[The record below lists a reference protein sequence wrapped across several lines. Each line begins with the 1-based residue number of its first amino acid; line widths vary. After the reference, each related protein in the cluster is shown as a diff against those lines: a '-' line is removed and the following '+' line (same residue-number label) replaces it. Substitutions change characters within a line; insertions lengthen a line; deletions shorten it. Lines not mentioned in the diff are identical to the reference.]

1 MKLKELMTTEIYSV
15 TPNSS
20 IKEAAELMRKLNVGS
35 IPVCD
40 EKKPVG
46 IVTDRDIVIRNVA
59 GSGNA
64 GTPVKQVM
72 TDNLVYGNPDM
83 SDDEAVNLMATR
95 QIRRLPV
102 IEDGQLVG
110 MVSLGDLAVNEMTDM
125 EAAKALT
132 DISLPAKPKGVQK

>member
-20 IKEAAELMRKLNVGS
+20 IKEAAELMRELNVGS

-40 EKKPVG
+40 EKRPVG

-59 GSGNA
+59 GNGDA
-64 GTPVKQVM
+64 GTPVSQVM
-72 TDNLVYGNPDM
+72 TNNLVYGNPDM

-102 IEDGQLVG
+102 IENGQLVG

-125 EAAKALT
+125 EAGKALT
-132 DISLPAKPKGVQK
+132 DISVPAKPKKI

>member
-1 MKLKELMTTEIYSV
+1 MKLKELMTTDVYSV